1 MQRKGEMRKN
11 FLKFSVMLAL
21 AAVFCLPGMVSADYV
36 HPWSEII
43 QLGSWDAQL
52 TWDRVEAFLVPG
64 STGTDPGLTSAETG
78 LAPALTSPT
87 SALAPAPP
95 INPSL
100 QGIFSFLNSID
111 QTGTDPFVFDWIIRD
126 GNTIVGFDF
135 LPWIPGADGTLILAD
150 FPILAA
156 IISALFPSPTNV
168 PLPPTVLLL
177 GSGLIGLV
185 LLHRRKRSRPKKLPL

>member
-1 MQRKGEMRKN
+1 MRKN
-11 FLKFSVMLAL
+11 FLNFSVMLAL
-21 AAVFCLPGMVSADYV
+21 AAVFCLPGMVSADSV

-43 QLGSWDAQL
+43 QYGSWDKA
-52 TWDRVEAFLVPG
+52 EAFLVPVG
-64 STGTDPGLTSAETG
+64 TGTDPGVTSAETG
-78 LAPALTSPT
+78 LAPALISPT
-87 SALAPAPP
+87 SALAPAPT

-100 QGIFSFLNSID
+100 QGIFSSPNSMD
-111 QTGTDPFVFDWIIRD
+111 QTGTDPSVFDWILWD

-156 IISALFPSPTNV
+156 LITTLFFPTNV

-177 GSGLIGLV
+177 GSGLVGLV
-185 LLHRRKRSRPKKLPL
+185 LLHRRKRSRPKNLPL

>member
-1 MQRKGEMRKN
+1 MRKD

-21 AAVFCLPGMVSADYV
+21 AAVFCLPGMVSADSV

-43 QLGSWDAQL
+43 QLGSWDAQQ
-52 TWDRVEAFLVPG
+52 TWNRAEAFLVPVG
-64 STGTDPGLTSAETG
+64 TRTDPGVTSAETG
-78 LAPALTSPT
+78 LTPALTSPT
-87 SALAPAPP
+87 SALAPAPT

-100 QGIFSFLNSID
+100 QGIFSFLNSMD
-111 QTGTDPFVFDWIIRD
+111 QTGTDPSVYDWILWD
-126 GNTIVGFDF
+126 GTTIVGFDF

-150 FPILAA
+150 FPMLAA
-156 IISALFPSPTNV
+156 IMTALFPSPANV

-177 GSGLIGLV
+177 GSGLVALV